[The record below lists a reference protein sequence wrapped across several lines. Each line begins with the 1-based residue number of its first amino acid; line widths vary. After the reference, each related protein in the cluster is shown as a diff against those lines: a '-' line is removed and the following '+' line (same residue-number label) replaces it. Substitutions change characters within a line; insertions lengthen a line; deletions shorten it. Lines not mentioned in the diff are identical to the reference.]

1 MKRLAIVFVVLLMVS
16 SISFALELGGST
28 QVAAIGNGDEQRMEI
43 DQEVDIDVGAF
54 HIDVNGGFD
63 YNFWD
68 KAKFWDY
75 DIGGK
80 YTLGIL
86 TVGASFT
93 GNQDLNVNEIK
104 AFADIVVGPVG
115 ADVDVLFSA
124 DETIDAFR
132 GLDVSAFYNPGPFSF
147 RVGYLF
153 TENGAPDINAP
164 ELLTNGGVYAKAKVT
179 Y

>member
-1 MKRLAIVFVVLLMVS
+1 MVLAIVAGT
-16 SISFALELGGST
+16 SFALELGGST
-28 QVAAIGNGDEQRMEI
+28 QVAGIGNADQQRMEV
-43 DQEVDIDVGAF
+43 DQEIDIDLGAF
-54 HIDVNGGFD
+54 HIDLNGGFD
-63 YNFWD
+63 YNIYD
-68 KAKFWDY
+68 KTKFWDF

-104 AFADIVVGPVG
+104 LFADLVVGPVG

-132 GLDVSAFYNPGPFSF
+132 GLDISAFYNPGPFSF

-164 ELLTNGGVYAKAKVT
+164 ELLTGGGVYAKAKVT